1 MPNEL
6 KDKFA
11 VSTALTISLGSLE
24 DGSGR
29 QSTLIDNTT
38 ARYQDLLIYVKLKCD
53 TTTAPDADSTCELY
67 LLRGDADASTEHTSD
82 GAGASDSAI
91 TVLNAPLVGVVRT
104 KSSPAAGDVL
114 LGEFLVH
121 RPGPTWGVAIVNR
134 TGQALSATGGD
145 HWVRYV
151 GLNPEVQ

>member
-11 VSTALTISLGSLE
+11 ASAALTISLGSLA
-24 DGSGR
+24 DDSGR
-29 QSTLIDNTT
+29 QSALVDNSA
-38 ARYQDLLIYVKLKCD
+38 ARYQDLLVYVQLKMN
-53 TTTAPDADSTCELY
+53 TTTAPNGGSTCELY
-67 LLRGDADASTEHTSD
+67 LLRGDGDAATEHVTD
-82 GAGASDSAI
+82 GAGPGDAAL
-91 TVLNAPLVGVVRT
+91 TVVNAPLVGVVRT
-104 KSSPAAGDVL
+104 EDAPAAGDVL
-114 LGEFLVH
+114 YGEFLVH

-134 TGQALSATGGD
+134 TGQALADTGGD

>member
-11 VSTALTISLGSLE
+11 ASTALTISLGSLAD
-24 DGSGR
+24 DGGR
-29 QSTLIDNTT
+29 QSTLVDNAT
-38 ARYQDLLIYVKLKCD
+38 ARYQDLLIYVKLKTN
-53 TTTAPDADSTCELY
+53 TTTAPDGDSTCELY
-67 LLRGDADASTEHTSD
+67 LLRGDADATTEHVTD
-82 GAGASDSAI
+82 GAGASDAAL

-104 KSSPAAGDVL
+104 KAAPAAGDVL
-114 LGEFLVH
+114 YGEFLVH
-121 RPGPTWGVAIVNR
+121 RPGPKWGVAIVNR
-134 TGQALSATGGD
+134 TGQTLSATGGD